1 MKKKIEASTAA
12 VFTDSRRRHLGP
24 LPPMLPPRP
33 TPLRPPPISVGLP
46 LPHPA
51 AATPRCSVH
60 RRSSTLRAIPSAPDL
75 AKPEL
80 DGASMR
86 SSWPMALF
94 HELNGASSFMG
105 LLVAQAYTPPT
116 AMGSGPGCGAASLT
130 SVISASLQ
138 EGRPSSGAGAGAR
151 DSTMGA
157 ASRPSPKMSLF
168 HEQNGRRSASSFS
181 RCGISVVPPAIVH
194 QGEAVCSPPATGTG
208 GAPCGAAALTPNISA
223 SVLQGQRPSLRA
235 FASSAELMSSDKSI

>member
-105 LLVAQAYTPPT
+105 LL
-116 AMGSGPGCGAASLT
+116 
-130 SVISASLQ
+130 